1 MNAGQFGE
9 NDAHDQE
16 VVEGAAAGRSVP
28 DVEPREVE
36 YSDIDF
42 SRWSRKICTGAEVIH
57 ESTETEYAELKE
69 EAEEGQDKY
78 REDGEGLEGNKDKV
92 EMMDE
97 DAKRCP
103 SEQEQGQEEMALY
116 SSVN

>member
-28 DVEPREVE
+28 EVE

-69 EAEEGQDKY
+69 EAEEEQDKY
-78 REDGEGLEGNKDKV
+78 REDGEGLDKDKV

-103 SEQEQGQEEMALY
+103 SEEEQGQEEMALCE
-116 SSVN
+116 